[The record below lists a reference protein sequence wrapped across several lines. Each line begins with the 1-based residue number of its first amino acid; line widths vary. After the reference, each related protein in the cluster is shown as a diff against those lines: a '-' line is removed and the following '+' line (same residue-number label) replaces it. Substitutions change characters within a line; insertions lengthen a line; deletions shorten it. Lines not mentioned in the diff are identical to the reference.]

1 MDVDIFED
9 ALFSV
14 FEHHQPAR
22 GDPGAEQEYVHARLP
37 AWCALGARRGFRF
50 RIPAQSAQNTHL
62 FAHYQWDAG
71 AYLADLVADG
81 AVDVRGRRVVEL
93 GAGTALPSLVAAA
106 QGASVAVATDYP
118 DPDVLAGMASN
129 AARLC
134 AMHPARTL
142 PLRTAA
148 LVWGDGAHAAAV
160 RAEGA
165 FDVVLAADVLW
176 VSSQH
181 AALLR
186 SVAALLAPG
195 GRFVLVAGFHT
206 GRPAITRFLRRA
218 AAAGLVPDPS
228 AAFGG
233 LYERSFQGAVRAWQG
248 AAIAGADADAPA
260 DEEMGDVGERAKWV
274 VVATLH
280 RAGA

>member
-1 MDVDIFED
+1 MDVVDIFED
-9 ALFSV
+9 ALFAV
-14 FEHHQPAR
+14 FEHHQPAH
-22 GDPGAEQEYVHARLP
+22 GDPGAEQEYVHACLP
-37 AWCALGARRGFRF
+37 PWCALGARRGFRF

-81 AVDVRGRRVVEL
+81 AVDVRGRRIVEL
-93 GAGTALPSLVAAA
+93 GAGTALPSLAAAA

-118 DPDVLAGMASN
+118 DPDVLAGMARN
-129 AARLC
+129 AALLC
-134 AMHPARTL
+134 EMHPARTL

-148 LVWGDGAHAAAV
+148 LAWGDAAHADAL
-160 RAEGA
+160 RADGP

-186 SVAALLAPG
+186 SVAALLAAG
-195 GRFVLVAGFHT
+195 GQFVLVAGFHT

-218 AAAGLVPDPS
+218 AAAGLVPDES

-248 AAIAGADADAPA
+248 AALDRDD

-274 VVATLH
+274 VVATLR